1 MARKIFFKNESE
13 RMLWIRLN
21 AERIQYSQKMLN
33 GINESIGKIDE
44 PFSIMQTSLNQLSYD
59 EHRRNAPRF
68 SFEELVL
75 SHDELFR
82 LADRRNKKKLV
93 EMFDTELGKIADELL

>member
-33 GINESIGKIDE
+33 GTNESIGKINE
-44 PFSIMQTSLNQLSYD
+44 PFSIMQTSLNQLGYD
-59 EHRRNAPRF
+59 EMKRNAPRF

-75 SHDELFR
+75 PHAELFK
-82 LADRRNKKKLV
+82 LAEKRNKQKIT
-93 EMFDTELGKIADELL
+93 EMFGTELGKIVDEIL